1 MNSHRRLLS
10 RRAISVSQVNFTFVM
25 LTLRYEV
32 KRLYPNLDDHIKEKM
47 RINYSVPLLLRDALR
62 DHENTA

>member
-1 MNSHRRLLS
+1 MNSHLRLPS
-10 RRAISVSQVNFTFVM
+10 RSAITQVNVTLCI

-32 KRLYPNLDDHIKEKM
+32 KRLYPNLDDHIKDKM

-62 DHENTA
+62 DHENTT